1 MIAANILAFL
11 LLLELAIIVFS
22 FMDVGV
28 LESNIIGQQIVQ
40 RQCLLTILRSR
51 RFLFTDERDAYISF
65 ISFENV
71 LLYMEI
77 L

>member
-11 LLLELAIIVFS
+11 LLLEQAIIVFS
-22 FMDVGV
+22 FMDVDV
-28 LESNIIGQQIVQ
+28 LKSNIVGQQIVQ

-51 RFLFTDERDAYISF
+51 RSIFSDARDAYSSF
-65 ISFENV
+65 ISFGNV
-71 LLYMEI
+71 LLYMEV

>member
-11 LLLELAIIVFS
+11 LLLEQAIIVFS

-51 RFLFTDERDAYISF
+51 RFLFTDARDAYIIF